1 MRLFLVG
8 YMGSG
13 KSTLGRQLA
22 RVAGLHF
29 IDLDKYIEE
38 RHCRSVQQ
46 LFAEEGE
53 AVFRTFERNALSEV
67 AEFDEVVVA
76 TGGGAPCFFDNM
88 ELMNRTGITVF
99 IDIDPQILARRLMTS
114 KTVRPLIAGKSKQ
127 ELIAFIA
134 ENLEKRRV
142 YYKKSRIVVRN
153 PDMDVRQILS
163 LIENINP

>member
-22 RVAGLHF
+22 RLAGLHF

-53 AVFRTFERNALSEV
+53 AVFRTFERNALAEV
-67 AEFDEVVVA
+67 SEFDDVVVA

-88 ELMNRTGITVF
+88 ELMNRAGITIF
-99 IDIDPQILARRLMTS
+99 IDVDPQVLARRLMAS

-127 ELIAFIA
+127 ELIDFVA
-134 ENLEKRRV
+134 ENLEIRRV
-142 YYKKSRIVVRN
+142 YYEKSQIVVHN
-153 PDMDVRQILS
+153 PDMGAQQILS
-163 LIENINP
+163 LIKALHP

>member
-1 MRLFLVG
+1 M
-8 YMGSG
+8 
-13 KSTLGRQLA
+13 
-22 RVAGLHF
+22 HF

-53 AVFRTFERNALSEV
+53 SVFRIFERNALAEV
-67 AEFDEVVVA
+67 AEFDNVVVA

-88 ELMNRTGITVF
+88 EVMNRAGITVF
-99 IDIDPQILARRLMTS
+99 IDVDAQILARRLMTS

-127 ELIAFIA
+127 ELISFIT

-142 YYKKSRIVVRN
+142 FYEKSRIVVNN
-153 PDMDVRQILS
+153 PDMDARQILR